1 MGRKG
6 VFAMNWSTNKSI
18 LLSRICVAIFALL
31 LAALD
36 FGAYWLVNGYIQLRG
51 MAGQQGAG
59 MTATIYLCSVFGWL
73 LLWQMWRLLGNIRR
87 GEVFIPGNV
96 RCLRLV
102 SWCCVGAGAVCLA
115 SSFFYLPFA
124 AVAIA
129 AGFMALIV
137 RIVKNVFEQA
147 IRMKDELDYT
157 I

>member
-1 MGRKG
+1 MLH
-6 VFAMNWSTNKSI
+6 ASLPMPT
-18 LLSRICVAIFALL
+18 
-31 LAALD
+31 
-36 FGAYWLVNGYIQLRG
+36 WL
-51 MAGQQGAG
+51 
-59 MTATIYLCSVFGWL
+59 CWL

>member
-1 MGRKG
+1 
-6 VFAMNWSTNKSI
+6 MNWNTNKSI
-18 LLSRICVAIFALL
+18 ILSQVCVAVFALL

-36 FGAYWLVNGYIQLRG
+36 IGAHWAVGWYIVLRG

>member
-1 MGRKG
+1 
-6 VFAMNWSTNKSI
+6 MNWNTNKSI
-18 LLSRICVAIFALL
+18 ILSQVCVAVFALL

-36 FGAYWLVNGYIQLRG
+36 IGAYWAVGWYIGLRG
-51 MAGQQGAG
+51 MAWQQGAG

>member
-1 MGRKG
+1 
-6 VFAMNWSTNKSI
+6 MNWSTNKSL

-36 FGAYWLVNGYIQLRG
+36 IGAHWAVGWYIGLRG

-102 SWCCVGAGAVCLA
+102 SWCCVAAGAICLV
-115 SSFFYLPFA
+115 STLFYIPFA
-124 AVAIA
+124 AITIA